1 MSTSGVGASNKHATV
16 VISAITETTAQTI
29 SISGESLTDGN
40 GEFTVTNSAA
50 SSNTLF
56 NITGGANDDTLAG
69 SNGNDTILGG
79 IGADVIT
86 GNDGDDSIDLTE
98 SADELDTVVF
108 AATAALNGVDNI
120 VGFSQGAGNDI
131 LNVAAFDTI
140 TGMNAT
146 LTAAPGVGSEVT
158 MDATLIKLVDIAD
171 NQDIT
176 TAAGLTE
183 AVATGG
189 EYATMDMGNSQ
200 SAVAITAASNAAG
213 VTQHMFFLTS
223 NGSGVITAAKV
234 ATLPNLDIDTFHVD
248 NI

>member
-108 AATAALNGVDNI
+108 AATAALNV
-120 VGFSQGAGNDI
+120 
-131 LNVAAFDTI
+131 
-140 TGMNAT
+140 
-146 LTAAPGVGSEVT
+146 
-158 MDATLIKLVDIAD
+158 
-171 NQDIT
+171 
-176 TAAGLTE
+176 
-183 AVATGG
+183 
-189 EYATMDMGNSQ
+189 
-200 SAVAITAASNAAG
+200 
-213 VTQHMFFLTS
+213 
-223 NGSGVITAAKV
+223 
-234 ATLPNLDIDTFHVD
+234 
-248 NI
+248 